1 MEGFKAQTGGIEK
14 EEAAR
19 ALRRGL
25 CPHFG
30 TKEEVGSCF

>member
-1 MEGFKAQTGGIEK
+1 MEGFKLKPERDEG
-14 EEAAR
+14 EAAR
-19 ALRRGL
+19 AWRRGL

>member
-1 MEGFKAQTGGIEK
+1 MEGFKAQTEGIEK
-14 EEAAR
+14 EAAR
-19 ALRRGL
+19 ARRRGL